1 MSELNTQQ
9 QGALVVSAPDAGR
22 TLQDFISARMS
33 LSRRAAKALI
43 DTRAVWVN
51 RKRVW
56 MAHHDLRS
64 GDQVLVPVYADTV
77 QRVQVQKIRVLIEG
91 DDFLVVDKPAGLVSV
106 GEGGVEALLQTQQH
120 EPALRAVHRLDRDTT
135 GCLLFARRP
144 EAFTAVVSEF
154 KKRHV
159 SKSYNA
165 IVSGRYKQNVSTI
178 HEDLD
183 GARAVTHIKLLAASN
198 DATFLALRIETGR
211 THQIRKHLAAIRHPV
226 LGDRQYGP
234 KFALDPRM
242 VDVPRQMLHAVELE
256 MPHPFK
262 PGETIRAHS
271 PLPADFRR
279 CLRLFKL

>member
-1 MSELNTQQ
+1 MPESTKQQ
-9 QGALVVSAPDAGR
+9 QRTVIVSAPDAGR
-22 TLQDFISARMS
+22 TLQDFLSARMS

-56 MAHHDLRS
+56 MAHHALHS

-77 QRVQVQKIRVLIEG
+77 QRVQATKIRVLISD
-91 DDFLVVDKPAGLVSV
+91 DDFLVVDKPSGVVTV
-106 GEGGVEALLQTQQH
+106 GEGGVEALLRTQQS
-120 EPALRAVHRLDRDTT
+120 EPALCAVHRLDRDTT

-144 EAFTAVVSEF
+144 EAYTAVVSEF

-159 SKSYNA
+159 RKSYNA
-165 IVSGRYKQNVSTI
+165 VVSGRYKQNVSTI
-178 HEDLD
+178 IEDLD
-183 GARAVTHIKLLAASN
+183 GARAVTHIKLLAATD
-198 DATFLALRIETGR
+198 DASFLALRIETGR

-234 KFALDPRM
+234 KFALDPRV
-242 VDVPRQMLHAVELE
+242 VDIPRQILHAVELE